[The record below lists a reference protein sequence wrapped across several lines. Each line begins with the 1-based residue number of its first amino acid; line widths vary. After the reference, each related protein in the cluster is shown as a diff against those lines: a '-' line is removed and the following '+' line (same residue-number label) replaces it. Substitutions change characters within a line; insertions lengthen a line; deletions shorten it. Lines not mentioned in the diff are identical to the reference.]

1 MRLRSQRCVEVMV
14 GEGGGG
20 QGQRAVGAEEGVK
33 KWVGAGNREKGKEIE
48 EQESCDMVMMR

>member
-1 MRLRSQRCVEVMV
+1 MVVCVATV
-14 GEGGGG
+14 
-20 QGQRAVGAEEGVK
+20 QGTARAVGAEEGVK